1 MHRSTLVKSTQE
13 RVLVVGIRRGGMSRE
28 YAEASLEE
36 LESLVDTAGGIVV
49 GKIKQDV
56 FNINPAFLVGKGK
69 VDEIAS
75 AVVDLEADVVIFDDE
90 LTPAQNANLNEA
102 IGVKVLDR
110 TALILDIF
118 SKRARSREG
127 KLQVELAQMQYRL
140 PRLKGRGFS
149 LSQQAG
155 YIGNRGPGET
165 KLEVD
170 RRRVRERIS
179 RLKREIKEVMQHRKV
194 MRQKR
199 EGIPLPL
206 VSLVGYTNAGKST
219 LLNTLTKSDV
229 FVEDKLFATLDPT
242 VKKLRLKSGREV
254 LIADTVGF
262 IRRLPHQLVEA
273 FKATFEEIGRAN
285 LLLHVI
291 DVSSPDAEEQIRT
304 VESVIFELGFDT
316 KPIIPVYNKCDLVGK
331 KIGVKKDAIMISAL
345 NGTGIDLLLDAI
357 DFELRKNMKSVVLHI
372 PYAKA
377 SIVDDLYR
385 HGYVIKTKADSDF
398 ILVEA
403 IVSEKQYGRYREFV
417 V

>member
-1 MHRSTLVKSTQE
+1 
-13 RVLVVGIRRGGMSRE
+13 
-28 YAEASLEE
+28 
-36 LESLVDTAGGIVV
+36 
-49 GKIKQDV
+49 
-56 FNINPAFLVGKGK
+56 
-69 VDEIAS
+69 
-75 AVVDLEADVVIFDDE
+75 
-90 LTPAQNANLNEA
+90 
-102 IGVKVLDR
+102 
-110 TALILDIF
+110 
-118 SKRARSREG
+118 
-127 KLQVELAQMQYRL
+127 
-140 PRLKGRGFS
+140 
-149 LSQQAG
+149 
-155 YIGNRGPGET
+155 
-165 KLEVD
+165 
-170 RRRVRERIS
+170 
-179 RLKREIKEVMQHRKV
+179 
-194 MRQKR
+194 
-199 EGIPLPL
+199 
-206 VSLVGYTNAGKST
+206 
-219 LLNTLTKSDV
+219 
-229 FVEDKLFATLDPT
+229 
-242 VKKLRLKSGREV
+242 
-254 LIADTVGF
+254 
-262 IRRLPHQLVEA
+262 LVEA

-331 KIGVKKDAIMISAL
+331 KIGVKKGAIMISAL